1 MIKRTL
7 LFSSPAHLKTKDE
20 QLVFEH
26 AETGEV
32 KSVPI
37 EDIGVVVLEHKQITI
52 SAALLAKL
60 IDNNAAVV
68 TCDDSH
74 LPNGLFM
81 PLQGHSIQ
89 TARMRTQIEASIPLT
104 KQLWQQTVQA
114 KIKNQ
119 AAVLA
124 YYNIPIQNML
134 HWAAEVR
141 SGDPDNFEARAAAYY
156 WKNIFGVESSFNRE
170 RFGEP
175 PNNFLNY
182 AYAILRACVARSLV
196 GSGLLPTFGIHH
208 KNQYNAYCLA
218 DDIMEPF
225 RPYADK
231 LVRDLINNLK
241 GEELILSPA
250 SKKQLLNLPI
260 IDVSI
265 ENKTGPLMVGLQTTT
280 ASLAACFEKRS
291 RKISYPE
298 M

>member
-7 LFSSPAHLKTKDE
+7 LFSNPTYLKTRDE
-20 QLVFEH
+20 QLVFEN

-37 EDIGVVVLEHKQITI
+37 EDIGVVVLEHKQITV

-81 PLQGHSIQ
+81 PLSGHSIQ
-89 TARMRTQIEASIPLT
+89 TARMRAQIESSVPLN

-114 KIKNQ
+114 KIRNQ
-119 AAVLA
+119 AAVLQH
-124 YYNIPIQNML
+124 YRIPTQNMG
-134 HWAAEVR
+134 HWANEVR

-156 WKNIFGVESSFNRE
+156 WKNIFGSESPFFRE
-170 RFGEP
+170 RFGDP

-208 KNQYNAYCLA
+208 KNQYHAYCLA
-218 DDIMEPF
+218 DDIMEPY

-231 LVRDLINNLK
+231 LVREMM
-241 GEELILSPA
+241 EEIKEGDMTLSPER
-250 SKKQLLNLPI
+250 KRQLLTLPV
-260 IDVSI
+260 IDIYMEDKRS
-265 ENKTGPLMVGLQTTT
+265 PLMVSLQTTT
-280 ASLAACFEKRS
+280 ASLVACFEKTS